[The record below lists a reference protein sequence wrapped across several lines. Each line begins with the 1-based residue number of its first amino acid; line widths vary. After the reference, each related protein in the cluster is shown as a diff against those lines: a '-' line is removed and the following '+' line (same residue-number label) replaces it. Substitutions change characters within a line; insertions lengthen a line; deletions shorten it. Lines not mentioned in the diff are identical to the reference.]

1 MQPPTLPLHT
11 QLLQMASGYWLS
23 QCIYVAAKLAIADH
37 LKAGEQPCH
46 ELARLTETDET
57 ALYRILRA
65 LASVGIFQ
73 ETVPQTFAL
82 TPLAAFLQSDHPR
95 SMRGT
100 VVMLG
105 EPEHYEAWSNIL
117 HSVKTGEPAFDHRYG
132 QGVFEYFG
140 SHPEAA
146 AIFEEAMNSF
156 SKNEE
161 PEILAHYDFSAFS
174 SIVDV
179 GGGYGE
185 LLGSILA
192 KYPQLQGILFDED
205 YVVDNAAPT
214 LNRHGVGDRCQRI
227 GGSFF
232 RTVPAGGDAYLLK
245 HIIHDWGDEP
255 AIAILKNC
263 RAVLPDDGKILICEA
278 VVPEGN
284 QPSGA
289 KMLDIN
295 MLVMCPGGKE
305 RTAVEFETLLVAA
318 DLKLTRIVRT
328 AEEICVIEACKA

>member
-1 MQPPTLPLHT
+1 MHPPTLPLHT

-23 QCIYVAAKLAIADH
+23 QCLYAAAKLAIADH
-37 LKAGEQPCH
+37 LRTGEKHCDD
-46 ELARLTETDET
+46 LARLTETDVT
-57 ALYRILRA
+57 ALYRVLRA
-65 LASVGIFQ
+65 LASVGVFQ
-73 ETVPQTFAL
+73 ETSAATFTL
-82 TPLAAFLQSDHPR
+82 TPLAEFLRSDHPR

-105 EPEHYEAWSNIL
+105 EPQHYEAWSDIL
-117 HSVKTGEPAFDHRYG
+117 HSVRTGESAFEHRYG
-132 QGVFEYFG
+132 QGIFEYFG

-161 PEILAHYDFSAFS
+161 PEILTHYDFSSFTT
-174 SIVDV
+174 IVDV

-192 KYPQLQGILFDED
+192 KYPTLKGILFDED
-205 YVVDNAAPT
+205 YVVDHAAPT
-214 LNRHGVGDRCQRI
+214 LMRHGVGDRCQRI

-232 RTVPAGGDAYLLK
+232 ETIPAGGDAYLLK
-245 HIIHDWGDEP
+245 HIIHDWGDEQ

-263 RAVLPDDGKILICEA
+263 RAVLPDNGKILVCEM

-305 RTAVEFETLLVAA
+305 RTAAEFETLLAA
-318 DLKLTRIVRT
+318 AGLQLTRIVRT
-328 AEEICVIEACKA
+328 TEEICVIEACKA

>member
-37 LKAGEQPCH
+37 LSQGELPCRD
-46 ELARLTETDET
+46 LAMLTETEPI

-73 ETVPQTFAL
+73 ETSTETFAL
-82 TPLAAFLQSDHPR
+82 TPLAEFLQSDHPQ
-95 SMRGT
+95 SMRGMI
-100 VVMLG
+100 VMLG
-105 EPEHYEAWSNIL
+105 EPEHYEAWSDLL
-117 HSVKTGEPAFDHRYG
+117 HSVKTGQPAFEHRYK
-132 QGVFEYFG
+132 QGIFEYFG

-146 AIFEEAMNSF
+146 TIFEECMNSF
-156 SKNEE
+156 SRIEE
-161 PEILAHYDFSAFS
+161 PAILAQYDFSSFRTL
-174 SIVDV
+174 VDV

-185 LLGSILA
+185 LLGGILRQ
-192 KYPQLQGILFDED
+192 YPHLQGILFDED
-205 YVVDNAAPT
+205 YVVDQAVPT

-232 RTVPAGGDAYLLK
+232 ETIPAGGDAYLLK
-245 HIIHDWGDEP
+245 HIIHDWSDAQ

-263 RAVLPDDGKILICEA
+263 RAVLPDDGKILVCEA

-305 RTAVEFETLLVAA
+305 RTAAEFATLLGAA
-318 DLKLTRIVRT
+318 GLQLTRIVST
-328 AEEICVIEACKA
+328 SEEICVIEACKA